1 MALPVTSP
9 ATSPMRS
16 LLAIL
21 VASVVLPL
29 AIFAGVA
36 AYDRARIL
44 EAAEES
50 LGRTA
55 DILREHA
62 LRVVEIQDLVLRQVD
77 RRVAGL
83 SWEEIGRSEEVH
95 RFLRDL
101 DQGLDPVDSIWLTAP
116 DGVTVSGSRFFPS
129 PRPNVGHR
137 EHFTAL
143 RDGGTDLVISRAFRE
158 TASGQNVFVVARRR
172 TPPNNAGADGT
183 VPGTFDGIVAVSV
196 KADTLLRLYREAT
209 PHLNHSVG
217 LVRADGVF
225 LIRDAEVPPP
235 DGAPQLSSANF
246 RAAVVRQPENGTF
259 TGTSAID
266 GVTRIVAYRK
276 VGAYPLHILVAAG
289 TDAVL
294 EPWRQHA
301 LILGLL
307 CGGAS
312 LSLALMTLL
321 ALRRTGRERAALL
334 RLEQEAARRELA
346 EAALLQS
353 QKLEAIGKLTGG
365 IAHDFNNLLTAII
378 GSLETIRA
386 RAAAGSVAGG
396 PLAGEPLAGETL
408 AGQPLAGQP
417 LDVAGPLDIALQ
429 GANRAA
435 NLTQRLLAFARQ
447 QPLNRSAEDLN
458 ALVAGME
465 PLLRRSLTE
474 STVLETD
481 LGDGLW
487 LTSCDPVQVETA
499 LLNLVIN
506 ARDAMPGGGRLTVR
520 TVNVRLDGARA
531 AAIGDLDPGDY
542 VRLSVSDT
550 GTGMTPDVLARAFDP
565 FFTTKPVGQGTG
577 LGLSQ
582 VYGIVRQCGGTA
594 RILSDSSGGTTVEL
608 YLPRLLQD
616 EVVAAAPAPAPAP
629 RPDGAAEG
637 GGPARI
643 LLVEDEALVRFVA
656 AEALRDAG
664 YEVEEAEEADSALA
678 LIEGAGAFQLMLTDV
693 GLPGL
698 NGRQLAEMAQRL
710 RPAMKIVFMTGYA
723 GVAGEPAVGAGAV
736 GAGAPVLAKPF
747 TPDALLRKVR
757 QTLGEG
763 ALAH

>member
-1 MALPVTSP
+1 MAQPVTSP
-9 ATSPMRS
+9 VTSPMRS

-50 LGRTA
+50 LARTA

-101 DQGLDPVDSIWLTAP
+101 DQGLEPVDSIWLTAP
-116 DGVTVSGSRFFPS
+116 DGVTVSGSRFFPAS
-129 PRPNVGHR
+129 RPDVGHR
-137 EHFTAL
+137 EHFAAL
-143 RDGGTDLVISRAFRE
+143 RGGGTDLVISRAFRE
-158 TASGQNVFVVARRR
+158 NATGENVFVVARRR
-172 TPPNNAGADGT
+172 TPTHGAGADGAA
-183 VPGTFDGIVAVSV
+183 PGTFDGVVAVSV
-196 KADTLLRLYREAT
+196 KADTLLRLYRETA
-209 PHLNHSVG
+209 PHQNHSVG

-235 DGAPQLSSANF
+235 DGAPQLASGNF
-246 RAAVVRQPENGTF
+246 RAAVAQRPDVGIF

-294 EPWRQHA
+294 QPWRQHT

-312 LSLALMTLL
+312 LSLVLMTLL
-321 ALRRTGRERAALL
+321 ALRRTGRERAALQ
-334 RLEQEAARRELA
+334 RLEQEAAKRELA

-378 GSLETIRA
+378 GSLETIRS
-386 RAAAGSVAGG
+386 RAAGG
-396 PLAGEPLAGETL
+396 APPNVFADL
-408 AGQPLAGQP
+408 
-417 LDVAGPLDIALQ
+417 AGPLDIASQ

-458 ALVAGME
+458 LLVEGME

-474 STVLETD
+474 STVLETA

-506 ARDAMPGGGRLTVR
+506 ARDAMPGGGRLSVR
-520 TVNVRLDGARA
+520 TANVRLDGAQA
-531 AAIGDLDPGDY
+531 AAVGDVTPGDY

-550 GTGMTPDVLARAFDP
+550 GTGMTADVLARAFDP

-594 RILSDSSGGTTVEL
+594 RILSGTGEGTTVEL
-608 YLPRLLQD
+608 YLPRLLRED
-616 EVVAAAPAPAPAP
+616 TVTATPVPAPAP
-629 RPDGAAEG
+629 RPDGVAEAD
-637 GGPARI
+637 GPARI
-643 LLVEDEALVRFVA
+643 LLVEDEAIVRFVA
-656 AEALRDAG
+656 AEALREAG
-664 YEVEEAEEADSALA
+664 YEVEEAEDADSALA
-678 LIEGAGAFQLMLTDV
+678 LIEGAGVFQLMLTDV

-698 NGRQLAEMAQRL
+698 NGRQLAEMAHRL
-710 RPAMKIVFMTGYA
+710 RPAMKTVFMTGYA
-723 GVAGEPAVGAGAV
+723 GVAGEPSVAVGA
-736 GAGAPVLAKPF
+736 PLLAKPF

-757 QTLGEG
+757 QTLDED
-763 ALAH
+763 ASSFETLV

>member
-1 MALPVTSP
+1 MAPP

-50 LGRTA
+50 LARTA

-116 DGVTVSGSRFFPS
+116 DGVTVSGSRFFPAS
-129 PRPNVGHR
+129 RPDVSHR
-137 EHFTAL
+137 EHFAAL
-143 RDGGTDLVISRAFRE
+143 RGGGTDLVISRAFRE
-158 TASGQNVFVVARRR
+158 TASGENVFVVARRR
-172 TPPNNAGADGT
+172 TPPNNAAPSGAA
-183 VPGTFDGIVAVSV
+183 PGTFDGVVAVSV
-196 KADTLLRLYREAT
+196 KADTLLRLYREAA

-235 DGAPQLSSANF
+235 DGAPQLASGNF
-246 RAAVVRQPENGTF
+246 RAAVAQRPDGGIF
-259 TGTSAID
+259 TGSSAID

-276 VGAYPLHILVAAG
+276 VGAYPLHILVAVG
-289 TDAVL
+289 TGAVL

-312 LSLALMTLL
+312 LSLVLMTLL

-334 RLEQEAARRELA
+334 RLEQEAAKRELA

-378 GSLETIRA
+378 GSLETIRS
-386 RAAAGSVAGG
+386 RAAGATV
-396 PLAGEPLAGETL
+396 
-408 AGQPLAGQP
+408 
-417 LDVAGPLDIALQ
+417 DIAGPVDIALQ

-458 ALVAGME
+458 VLVAGME

-481 LGDGLW
+481 PGAGLW

-506 ARDAMPGGGRLTVR
+506 ARDAMAGGGRLTVR
-520 TVNVRLDGARA
+520 TGNVRLDGAQA
-531 AAIGDLDPGDY
+531 ATVGDVEPGDY

-594 RILSDSSGGTTVEL
+594 RILSSAGGGTTVEL
-608 YLPRLLQD
+608 YLPRLLR
-616 EVVAAAPAPAPAP
+616 EEAAVPAPAPAPAP
-629 RPDGAAEG
+629 LPDGVAEAD
-637 GGPARI
+637 GPARI
-643 LLVEDEALVRFVA
+643 LLVEDEAIVRFVA

-664 YEVEEAEEADSALA
+664 YDVEEAEDADSALA

-698 NGRQLAEMAQRL
+698 NGRQLAEMARHL

-723 GVAGEPAVGAGAV
+723 GVAGEPAVA
-736 GAGAPVLAKPF
+736 AGAPLLAKPF

-763 ALAH
+763 TLVH